1 MFGVKSTGGTNMAQR
16 AQQGTKRAKCY
27 KQIITY
33 IAAELFDVLSGSL
46 EIERGRY
53 TVYKELGIYMDHI
66 DGWR

>member
-1 MFGVKSTGGTNMAQR
+1 MGLKALEAQTWHKEHNK
-16 AQQGTKRAKCY
+16 ALKRAKCY

-33 IAAELFDVLSGSL
+33 IVAELFDVLSGSL